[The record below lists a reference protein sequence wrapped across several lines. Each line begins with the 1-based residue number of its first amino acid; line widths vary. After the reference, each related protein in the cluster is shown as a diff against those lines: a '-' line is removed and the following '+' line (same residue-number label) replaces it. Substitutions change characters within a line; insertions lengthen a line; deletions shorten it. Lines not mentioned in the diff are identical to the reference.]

1 MPRRDHSAVRT
12 RRSQT
17 VIRGKVRRSQLVA
30 PFGPGAMQ
38 VLADGTSV
46 ITAGLDHWFVPGER
60 LDQEEFR
67 IHEWRLESHLGVDA
81 LYTPPDYR
89 DNFKASP
96 GQYNTKLQVPVL
108 RFPAWSFCPRCRA
121 LTPQPLHI
129 ADRPRCANPDCSGQK
144 ASWTPFLAQVP
155 FVALCERG
163 HLQDFPWIEWVHKS
177 ASPKCRSPKLKLRT
191 SGGGTLAS
199 QRVVCE
205 TCHKDR
211 GLEGIT
217 SVERSNREH
226 EQETTYLTAHLED
239 GTEFSCRGAMPWLGL
254 EMGRGTCGEPLRGS
268 LRGASNVYYALV
280 KSSIF
285 IPEASS
291 VGVDLSVL
299 EALEEQTIARAR
311 ANVRDVLEDGDK
323 LTASR
328 LRRAAKKNAFRLE
341 GFTDTQIES
350 ALAILEGPAEPTH
363 QSTESVDGP
372 ALFRHQEYTSIRDTI
387 DSAELVVREP
397 EGARAKDVE
406 ELISRVRL
414 VEKLRET
421 RVLWGFNRVFA
432 ESSRQDTAARTALL
446 RRQTPDA
453 GESWLPA
460 YTVLGEGIYLELSPE
475 ALTKWEAG
483 SLVQKR
489 LVPMAQQ
496 FQSVAHE
503 RHLAQREV
511 TPRLVLLH
519 TLAHLLINQLTFECG
534 YSSASLRERL
544 YDSPG
549 TDGMNGLLI
558 YTAAGDSEGTLGGLV
573 RMGQPE
579 RFEEVLR
586 NAITNARWCSSD
598 PVCMESYG
606 QGPDSCNLAA
616 CHSCALLP
624 ETACEEFNRFLDR
637 GLVAGTLDDPDLGF
651 FSSLE

>member
-1 MPRRDHSAVRT
+1 M
-12 RRSQT
+12 
-17 VIRGKVRRSQLVA
+17 IRGKVRRSQLVA

-67 IHEWRLESHLGVDA
+67 IREWRLESHLGVDA

-89 DNFKASP
+89 DNYKTSP
-96 GQYNTKLQVPVL
+96 DQYNTRLQVPVL

-129 ADRPRCANPDCSGQK
+129 AERPRCTNPDCSGQK
-144 ASWTPFLAQVP
+144 ASWAPFLAQVP
-155 FVALCERG
+155 FVGLCERG
-163 HLQDFPWIEWVHKS
+163 HLQDFPWHEWVHRS
-177 ASPKCRSPKLKLRT
+177 ASPSCRSPKLKLRT

-205 TCHKDR
+205 TCHKER

-217 SVERSNREH
+217 SVERSSQEDG
-226 EQETTYLTAHLED
+226 QETTYLTAHLED
-239 GTEFSCRGAMPWLGL
+239 GAEFPCCGGMPWLGL
-254 EMGRGTCGEPLRGS
+254 ETGGETCGEPLRGS

-285 IPEASS
+285 IPETSS
-291 VGVDLSVL
+291 NEVDPRVL

-311 ANVRDVLEDGDK
+311 ANVRDVLDDGDV

-341 GFTDTQIES
+341 SFTDEQIEA
-350 ALAILEGPAEPTH
+350 ALAILESPAEASPRLT
-363 QSTESVDGP
+363 TETVEDR

-387 DSAELVVREP
+387 DSTELVVREP
-397 EGARAKDVE
+397 EGDYTQDIG
-406 ELISRVRL
+406 ELVSRVRL

-421 RVLWGFNRVFA
+421 RVLWGFNRIFA
-432 ESSRQDTAARTALL
+432 ESSSRDTATRTALL
-446 RRQTPDA
+446 RRDA
-453 GESWLPA
+453 AEDDESWLPA

-475 ALTKWEAG
+475 ALNTWENAD
-483 SLVQKR
+483 SVKDR
-489 LVPMAQQ
+489 LIPMAQQ
-496 FQSVAHE
+496 FHSVAQE

-544 YDSPG
+544 YVSPG
-549 TDGMNGLLI
+549 RDGMNGLLV

-573 RMGQPE
+573 RMGQSE

-598 PVCMESYG
+598 PVCMDSHG

-637 GLVAGTLDDPDLGF
+637 GLVAGTLDDPVMGF
-651 FSSLE
+651 FSSFG

>member
-1 MPRRDHSAVRT
+1 M
-12 RRSQT
+12 
-17 VIRGKVRRSQLVA
+17 IRGKVRRSQLVA

-46 ITAGLDHWFVPGER
+46 ITAGLDYWFVPGEK

-67 IHEWRLESHLGVDA
+67 IHEWRLERHLGVEA

-89 DNFKASP
+89 NNFKSSTD
-96 GQYNTKLQVPVL
+96 QYNTKLQVPVL

-121 LTPQPLHI
+121 LSPHPLHI
-129 ADRPRCANPDCSGQK
+129 AERPRCNNPDCPKQK
-144 ASWTPFLAQVP
+144 ASWAPFLAQVP
-155 FVALCERG
+155 FVALCEHG
-163 HLQDFPWIEWVHKS
+163 HLQDFPWVEWVHKT
-177 ASPKCRSPKLKLRT
+177 ANPKCRFKLTLRT

-217 SVERSNREH
+217 SVERPNRER
-226 EQETTYLTAHLED
+226 EDETTYLTAHLED

-254 EMGRGTCGEPLRGS
+254 ATAGEPCGQPLRGS

-291 VGVDLSVL
+291 TGVDPRVL

-311 ANVRDVLEDGDK
+311 ANVRDVLEDGDI
-323 LTASR
+323 LTAIR
-328 LRRAAKKNAFRLE
+328 LRRAAKRNAFRLAD
-341 GFTDTQIES
+341 FTDAQIEA
-350 ALAILEGPAEPTH
+350 ALSILEGPAEAPLQLT
-363 QSTESVDGP
+363 TETAGDQAP
-372 ALFRHQEYTSIRDTI
+372 FRYQEYTRIRDTI
-387 DSAELVVREP
+387 NSTELVVREP
-397 EGARAKDVE
+397 EAGCAKDVGQ
-406 ELISRVRL
+406 LVSRVRL

-421 RVLWGFNRVFA
+421 RVLWGFNRIFA
-432 ESSRQDTAARTALL
+432 ESSNPDTAARMALL
-446 RRQTPDA
+446 RRQTPED

-460 YTVLGEGIYLELSPE
+460 YTVLGEGIYLELDPE
-475 ALTKWEAG
+475 RLAKWEVDPSVG
-483 SLVQKR
+483 NR
-489 LVPMAQQ
+489 LVPMAQR
-496 FQSVAHE
+496 FQTVAQE
-503 RHLAQREV
+503 RHLVGREV

-544 YDSPG
+544 YVSPG

-579 RFEEVLR
+579 RFEEVLK

-598 PVCMESYG
+598 PVCMDSRG

-637 GLVAGTLDDPDLGF
+637 GLVAGTLSDPELGF
-651 FSSLE
+651 FSSLA

>member
-1 MPRRDHSAVRT
+1 M
-12 RRSQT
+12 
-17 VIRGKVRRSQLVA
+17 IRGKIRRSQLVA

-46 ITAGLDHWFVPGER
+46 ITAGLDHWFIPGER

-67 IHEWRLESHLGVDA
+67 IHEWRLERHLGVEA

-89 DNFKASP
+89 DSFRSSP
-96 GQYNTKLQVPVL
+96 DQYNTKLQVPVL

-121 LTPQPLHI
+121 LTQHPLHL
-129 ADRPRCANPDCSGQK
+129 ADRPRCTNPNCPRQK
-144 ASWTPFLAQVP
+144 ASWAPFLAQVP

-163 HLQDFPWIEWVHKS
+163 HLQDFPWVEWVHR
-177 ASPKCRSPKLKLRT
+177 AVSPSCRSPKLKLRT

-217 SVERSNREH
+217 SVERPN
-226 EQETTYLTAHLED
+226 QGDKDETTYLTAHLED

-254 EMGRGTCGEPLRGS
+254 ATAGQPCGEPLRGS
-268 LRGASNVYYALV
+268 LRGAANVYYALV

-291 VGVDLSVL
+291 TGVDPRVL

-311 ANVRDVLEDGDK
+311 ANARGVLDDGEV

-328 LRRAAKKNAFRLE
+328 LRRTARKNAFRLE
-341 GFTDTQIES
+341 KFTDEQIEA
-350 ALAILEGPAEPTH
+350 ALSILEGPAAA
-363 QSTESVDGP
+363 STELTADADGDQAP
-372 ALFRHQEYTSIRDTI
+372 FRQQEYTRIRDTI
-387 DSAELVVREP
+387 DSTELVVREQ
-397 EGARAKDVE
+397 EADSANDVGR
-406 ELISRVRL
+406 LVSRVRL

-421 RVLWGFNRVFA
+421 RVLWGFNRIFA
-432 ESSRQDTAARTALL
+432 ESSNPDTAARMALL
-446 RRQTPDA
+446 RRRTPED

-460 YTVLGEGIYLELSPE
+460 YTVLGEGIYLELDPE
-475 ALTKWEAG
+475 L
-483 SLVQKR
+483 LVQWEVAPSVQNR
-489 LVPMAQQ
+489 LVPIAQR
-496 FQSVAHE
+496 FQMVAQE
-503 RHLAQREV
+503 RHLVERQV

-544 YDSPG
+544 YVSPG

-579 RFEEVLR
+579 RFEEVLK
-586 NAITNARWCSSD
+586 NAISNSRWCSSD
-598 PVCMESYG
+598 PVCMDSHG

-637 GLVAGTLDDPDLGF
+637 GLVAGTLDDPGLGF
-651 FSSLE
+651 FSSLA

>member
-1 MPRRDHSAVRT
+1 M
-12 RRSQT
+12 
-17 VIRGKVRRSQLVA
+17 IRGKVRRSQLVA

-46 ITAGLDHWFVPGER
+46 ITAGLDHWFIPGEK

-67 IHEWRLESHLGVDA
+67 IHEWRLERHLGVEA
-81 LYTPPDYR
+81 LYTPPDHR
-89 DNFKASP
+89 SAFKSSP
-96 GQYNTKLQVPVL
+96 DQYNTKLQVPVL
-108 RFPAWSFCPRCRA
+108 RFPAWSFCPRCRE
-121 LTPQPLHI
+121 LTSHPLHI
-129 ADRPRCANPDCSGQK
+129 ADRPRCTNPDCPKQK
-144 ASWTPFLAQVP
+144 ASWAPFLAQVP

-163 HLQDFPWIEWVHKS
+163 HLQDFPWVEWVHKT
-177 ASPKCRSPKLKLRT
+177 ANPNCRSPKLKLRT

-205 TCHKDR
+205 TCHGDR

-217 SVERSNREH
+217 SVERPNREH
-226 EQETTYLTAHLED
+226 EDETTYLTTHLEN

-254 EMGRGTCGEPLRGS
+254 ATAGEPCGAPLRGS
-268 LRGASNVYYALV
+268 LRSASNVYYALV

-291 VGVDLSVL
+291 AGVDTRVL

-311 ANVRDVLEDGDK
+311 ANVRDVLEEGDI

-328 LRRAAKKNAFRLE
+328 LRRAAKKNAFRLAD
-341 GFTDTQIES
+341 FTDAQVEA
-350 ALAILEGPAEPTH
+350 ALSILEGPAEASLELTAETVGDQAP
-363 QSTESVDGP
+363 
-372 ALFRHQEYTSIRDTI
+372 FRFQEYTRIRDTI
-387 DSAELVVREP
+387 DSTELVVREP
-397 EGARAKDVE
+397 RAGYAKDVGQ
-406 ELISRVRL
+406 LVSRVRL

-421 RVLWGFNRVFA
+421 RVLWGFNRIFA
-432 ESSRQDTAARTALL
+432 ESPNPDTAARMALL
-446 RRQTPDA
+446 RRQSPED

-460 YTVLGEGIYLELSPE
+460 YTVLGEGIYLELDPGRL
-475 ALTKWEAG
+475 AKWEVGPSAQNPA
-483 SLVQKR
+483 VQDR
-489 LVPMAQQ
+489 LAPIAQQ
-496 FQSVAHE
+496 FQTVARE
-503 RHLAQREV
+503 RHLAERQV

-544 YDSPG
+544 YVSPG
-549 TDGMNGLLI
+549 IDGMNGLLI

-579 RFEEVLR
+579 RFEEILR
-586 NAITNARWCSSD
+586 NAINNARWCSSD
-598 PVCMESYG
+598 PVCIDSHG

-637 GLVAGTLDDPDLGF
+637 GLVAGTLSDPELGF
-651 FSSLE
+651 FSSLA

>member
-1 MPRRDHSAVRT
+1 M
-12 RRSQT
+12 
-17 VIRGKVRRSQLVA
+17 IRGKVRRSQLVA

-46 ITAGLDHWFVPGER
+46 ITAGLDHWFAPGER

-67 IHEWRLESHLGVDA
+67 IREWRLESHLGVDA

-89 DNFKASP
+89 DNFKASSD
-96 GQYNTKLQVPVL
+96 QYNTRLQVPVL

-129 ADRPRCANPDCSGQK
+129 AERPRCTNPDCSGQR
-144 ASWTPFLAQVP
+144 ASWAPFLAQVP

-163 HLQDFPWIEWVHKS
+163 HLQDFPWHEWVHRA
-177 ASPKCRSPKLKLRT
+177 ASPSCRSPKLKLRT

-205 TCHKDR
+205 TCHKER

-217 SVERSNREH
+217 SVERSSQEDG
-226 EQETTYLTAHLED
+226 QETTYLTAHLED
-239 GTEFSCRGAMPWLGL
+239 GAEFPCRGGMPWLGL
-254 EMGRGTCGEPLRGS
+254 ETGGETCGKPLRGS

-285 IPEASS
+285 IPETSS
-291 VGVDLSVL
+291 DEVDPRVL

-311 ANVRDVLEDGDK
+311 ANVRDVLDDGDV

-341 GFTDTQIES
+341 SFTDEQIEA
-350 ALAILEGPAEPTH
+350 ALAILESPVEASSQLATD
-363 QSTESVDGP
+363 TVDDP
-372 ALFRHQEYTSIRDTI
+372 ALFRHQEYTSIRDMI

-397 EGARAKDVE
+397 EGYYTKDIR
-406 ELISRVRL
+406 ELVSRVRL

-421 RVLWGFNRVFA
+421 RVLWGFNRIFA
-432 ESSRQDTAARTALL
+432 ESSSRDTATRTALL
-446 RRQTPDA
+446 RRDA
-453 GESWLPA
+453 AEDGESWLPA
-460 YTVLGEGIYLELSPE
+460 YTVLGEGIYLELSLK
-475 ALTKWEAG
+475 ALDAWENTDSVKG
-483 SLVQKR
+483 R
-489 LVPMAQQ
+489 LIPMAQQ
-496 FQSVAHE
+496 FHSVAQE
-503 RHLAQREV
+503 RHLAPREV

-544 YDSPG
+544 YVSPG
-549 TDGMNGLLI
+549 SSGMNGLLI

-598 PVCMESYG
+598 PVCMDSNG

-637 GLVAGTLDDPDLGF
+637 GLVGGTLDDPAMGF
-651 FSSLE
+651 FSGFG

>member
-1 MPRRDHSAVRT
+1 M
-12 RRSQT
+12 
-17 VIRGKVRRSQLVA
+17 IRGKVRRSQLVA

-46 ITAGLDHWFVPGER
+46 ITCGLDHWFVPGEK

-67 IHEWRLESHLGVDA
+67 IREWRLESHLGVDA

-89 DNFKASP
+89 DHSKSSP
-96 GQYNTKLQVPVL
+96 GQYNTKLNVPVL
-108 RFPAWSFCPRCRA
+108 RFPSWNFCPRCRA
-121 LTPQPLHI
+121 LTPQPLNT
-129 ADRPRCANPDCSGQK
+129 AQRPRCTNPDCTKQK
-144 ASWTPFLAQVP
+144 ASWAPFLAQVP

-163 HLQDFPWIEWVHKS
+163 HLQDFPWLEWVHKS
-177 ASPKCRSPKLKLRT
+177 AHPKCGSDKLKLRT

-205 TCHKDR
+205 ACHSER

-217 SVERSNREH
+217 SVERPDRER
-226 EQETTYLTAHLED
+226 EQETTYLTARLEE
-239 GTEFSCRGAMPWLGL
+239 GTEFSCSGAMPWLGL
-254 EMGRGTCGEPLRGS
+254 EAGAGTCGQPLRGS

-291 VGVDLSVL
+291 AGADPRVL

-311 ANVRDVLEDGDK
+311 ANLRDVLEDGEI
-323 LTASR
+323 LTPSR

-341 GFTDTQIES
+341 NFTDAQIES
-350 ALAILEGPAEPTH
+350 ALAILEGPAEASS
-363 QSTESVDGP
+363 QQP
-372 ALFRHQEYTSIRDTI
+372 ATGTDDNPARFRHEEYTTIRDAI
-387 DSAELVVREP
+387 DSAELVVKEP
-397 EGARAKDVE
+397 EGDRAKDVA
-406 ELISRVRL
+406 ELVSRVRL

-421 RVLWGFNRVFA
+421 RVLWGFNRIFA
-432 ESSRQDTAARTALL
+432 ESSAQDTATRTALL
-446 RRQTPDA
+446 RRTTPEA
-453 GESWLPA
+453 SESWLPA
-460 YTVLGEGIYLELSPE
+460 YTVLGEGIYLELSPQ
-475 ALTKWEAG
+475 ALAKWEAA
-483 SLVQKR
+483 SPVQNR
-489 LVPMAQQ
+489 LVPMAQR
-496 FQSVAHE
+496 FQSVAHD
-503 RHLAQREV
+503 RHLTQRAV

-573 RMGQPE
+573 RMGKPE

-598 PVCMESYG
+598 PVCMDSQG

-637 GLVAGTLDDPDLGF
+637 GLVAGTLDNPGLGF

>member
-1 MPRRDHSAVRT
+1 M
-12 RRSQT
+12 
-17 VIRGKVRRSQLVA
+17 IRGKVRRSQLVA

-67 IHEWRLESHLGVDA
+67 IREWRLENHLGVDA

-89 DNFKASP
+89 DSFKASP

-121 LTPQPLHI
+121 LTQQPLHI
-129 ADRPRCANPDCSGQK
+129 ADRPRCTNPDCSGQK
-144 ASWTPFLAQVP
+144 ASWKPFLAQVP

-163 HLQDFPWIEWVHKS
+163 HLQDFPWVEWVHKS
-177 ASPKCRSPKLKLRT
+177 ATPSCRSPKLKLRT

-205 TCHKDR
+205 TCNKDR
-211 GLEGIT
+211 DLKGIT
-217 SVERSNREH
+217 SVERPNRER
-226 EQETTYLTAHLED
+226 EQETTYLTARLED
-239 GTEFSCRGAMPWLGL
+239 GAEFSCRGAMPWLGL
-254 EMGRGTCGEPLRGS
+254 ETGRESCGEPLRGS

-285 IPEASS
+285 IPEASTAE
-291 VGVDLSVL
+291 VDPRVL

-311 ANVRDVLEDGDK
+311 ANVRDVLEGGDI

-341 GFTDTQIES
+341 NFTDEQIES
-350 ALAILEGPAEPTH
+350 ALAILEGPVDTSH
-363 QSTESVDGP
+363 QLTTETVDDP

-397 EGARAKDVE
+397 EGNRAKDVG
-406 ELISRVRL
+406 ELVSRVRL

-421 RVLWGFNRVFA
+421 RVLWGFNRIFA
-432 ESSRQDTAARTALL
+432 ESSSRDTANRTALL
-446 RRQTPDA
+446 RRQTPED

-475 ALTKWEAG
+475 ALTDWEARL
-483 SLVQKR
+483 SVRKR
-489 LVPMAQQ
+489 LVPMAQR
-496 FQSVAHE
+496 FHLVAEE
-503 RHLAQREV
+503 RHLAQRQV

-544 YDSPG
+544 YASPG
-549 TDGMNGLLI
+549 PEGMNGLLI

-598 PVCMESYG
+598 PVCIESLG

-637 GLVAGTLDDPDLGF
+637 GLIAGTLDDPELGF
-651 FSSLE
+651 FSGLG

>member
-1 MPRRDHSAVRT
+1 M
-12 RRSQT
+12 
-17 VIRGKVRRSQLVA
+17 IRGKVRRSQLVA

-46 ITAGLDHWFVPGER
+46 ITCGLDHWFVPGEK

-67 IHEWRLESHLGVDA
+67 IREWRLENHLKVDA

-89 DNFKASP
+89 DNFKTSP
-96 GQYNTKLQVPVL
+96 DQYNTRLQVPVL
-108 RFPAWSFCPRCRA
+108 RFPSWNFCPRCRD
-121 LTPQPLHI
+121 LTQQPLHT
-129 ADRPRCANPDCSGQK
+129 AQRPRCTNCAKQK
-144 ASWTPFLAQVP
+144 ASWAPFLAQVP

-163 HLQDFPWIEWVHKS
+163 HLQDFPWAEWVHES
-177 ASPKCRSPKLKLRT
+177 AQPTCPSTTFKLRT

-199 QRVVCE
+199 QRVICE
-205 TCHKDR
+205 ACHSDR

-217 SVERSNREH
+217 SVEHANQERG
-226 EQETTYLTAHLED
+226 QETTYLTAHLED
-239 GTEFSCRGAMPWLGL
+239 GTEFSCSGAMPWLGL
-254 EMGRGTCGEPLRGS
+254 ETGTETCGQPLRGS

-291 VGVDLSVL
+291 AGVDPRVL

-311 ANVRDVLEDGDK
+311 ANVRDVLEDGEI
-323 LTASR
+323 LTPSR

-341 GFTDTQIES
+341 HFTDAQIES
-350 ALAILEGPAEPTH
+350 ALAILESPAEAPQQPAAET
-363 QSTESVDGP
+363 VDDP
-372 ALFRHQEYTSIRDTI
+372 ALFRHQEYTTIRDTI
-387 DSAELVVREP
+387 DSAELVVKEP
-397 EGARAKDVE
+397 VGNRAKDIA
-406 ELISRVRL
+406 ELVSRVRL

-421 RVLWGFNRVFA
+421 RVLWGFNRIFA
-432 ESSRQDTAARTALL
+432 ESSWQDTATRTALL
-446 RRQTPDA
+446 RRHTPEA

-460 YTVLGEGIYLELSPE
+460 YTVLGEGIYLELSPQ
-475 ALTKWEAG
+475 ALTKWEAA
-483 SLVQKR
+483 SPVHKR
-489 LVPMAQQ
+489 LAPMAQR
-496 FQSVAHE
+496 FQSVAHD
-503 RHLAQREV
+503 RHLTQRDV

-544 YDSPG
+544 YDSTG

-598 PVCMESYG
+598 PVCMDSQG

-637 GLVAGTLDDPDLGF
+637 GLVAGTLDDPGLGF
-651 FSSLE
+651 FSSLGSPSQP